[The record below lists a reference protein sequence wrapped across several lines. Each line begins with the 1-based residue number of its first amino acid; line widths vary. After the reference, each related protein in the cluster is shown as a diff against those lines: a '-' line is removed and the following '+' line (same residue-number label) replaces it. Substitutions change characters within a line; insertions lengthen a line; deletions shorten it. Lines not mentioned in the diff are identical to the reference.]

1 MTRPGKTV
9 AETAVTDHTYK
20 VFPNDLN
27 SHGTVFGG
35 MVMSQADRVANV
47 VAERHSERLCVTASV
62 DSMHFLAPARRGET
76 LVFMACVNRAWRS
89 SMEVGVKVVS
99 ENYRT
104 GNRAH
109 ILSAYFTFVA
119 VDDEHQPCDCA
130 PVIPQSPIEKRRFEE
145 AGERRRQR
153 QEEAAQRRARRQQEP
168 LQS

>member
-1 MTRPGKTV
+1 MTRPEKTV

-35 MVMSQADRVANV
+35 MVMAQADRVANV

-76 LVFMACVNRAWRS
+76 LVFMAACNRAWRT
-89 SMEVGVKVVS
+89 SMEIGIKVVS

-104 GNRAH
+104 GTRVH
-109 ILSAYFTFVA
+109 ILSAYFSFVA
-119 VDDEHQPCDCA
+119 LDDEHQPCEC
-130 PVIPQSPIEKRRFEE
+130 PPIVPHTPIEKRRFEE
-145 AGERRRQR
+145 AGARRRHR
-153 QEEAAQRRARRQQEP
+153 LEEDALRKARREQE
-168 LQS
+168 LL

>member
-1 MTRPGKTV
+1 MARPGKTV
-9 AETAVTDHTYK
+9 SETAVTDHTYK

-35 MVMSQADRVANV
+35 MVMAQADRVANV

-76 LVFMACVNRAWRS
+76 LVFKASVNRAWRS

-104 GNRAH
+104 GTQVH

-119 VDDEHQPCDCA
+119 VDDEHQPCECA
-130 PVIPQSPIEKRRFEE
+130 PIIPQTPLEKRRFEE
-145 AGERRRQR
+145 AGERRRRR
-153 QEEAAQRRARRQQEP
+153 QEENAERKTRHEQDP
-168 LQS
+168 L